1 MELPVLIVEGTAVL
15 LLQPSRDAV
24 EVKCVV
30 ASAPGSSALV
40 GCVCDLVGLA
50 IDARLHDVILA
61 NSAVVDRDV

>member
-1 MELPVLIVEGTAVL
+1 M
-15 LLQPSRDAV
+15 

-50 IDARLHDVILA
+50 IDAWLHDVILA
-61 NSAVVDRDV
+61 DSAVVDRDV